1 MEKTVAIHRVRKRF
15 GQVVAVDDISFD
27 VYPGEIF
34 GLLGPNGAGKTTTI
48 RMLLDILRPDEGT
61 IAVFGG
67 ALTNA
72 GKDRIGYLPEE
83 RGLYAQQRLLDVIVY
98 FGSLKGLPRREA
110 RARAEPLL
118 QRLGL
123 WEQRK
128 KKLGELS
135 RGMHQKAQFIV
146 TIVHDPDLIIV
157 DEPFAGLDP
166 VNTALIKAIIAEL
179 RDAGK
184 TIIMSTHQLHQVEAL
199 CERMVLIHQGAVQ
212 LAGSVRAVRERFAGN
227 EVLVEGEGPIDKAP
241 GVVAAARANGQW
253 RLTLADGLDA
263 AAFLPGLVGT
273 EGVRVTHFA
282 TALPSLSDIFIQI
295 VGPDGADG

>member
-15 GQVVAVDDISFD
+15 GPVEAVRDISF
-27 VYPGEIF
+27 VVHPGEIF

-48 RMLLDILRPDEGT
+48 RMLLDILRPDAGE

-67 ALTNA
+67 ALTQA

-83 RGLYAQQRLLDVIVY
+83 RGLYAQLKLLDVIVY
-98 FGSLKGLPRREA
+98 LGSLKGLRRREA

-128 KKLGELS
+128 KKLSELS

-146 TIVHDPDLIIV
+146 TILHDPDLIIV

-166 VNTALIKAIIAEL
+166 VNTQLIQEMIGEL
-179 RDAGK
+179 RTDGK
-184 TIIMSTHQLHQVEAL
+184 SIIMSTHQLHQVEAL
-199 CERMVLIHQGAVQ
+199 CERLVLIHQGVVR
-212 LAGSVRAVRERFAGN
+212 LSGSVRAVREQFAGN
-227 EVLVEGEGPIDKAP
+227 EVLVEGAGPIDQAP
-241 GVVAAARANGQW
+241 GVVAARRHNGQW
-253 RLTLADGLDA
+253 RLSLADDLDPA
-263 AAFLPGLVGT
+263 SFLPQLVGV
-273 EGVRVTHFA
+273 EGVRVTHYA
-282 TALPSLSDIFIQI
+282 AALPSLSEIFIRI
-295 VGPDGADG
+295 VGNEGADA